1 MDGRPVYLRGKPQ
14 PTLSNVHEGEL
25 VHWVGHRAG
34 CLDVSVRS
42 YSELIAGHLTP
53 RFHRDSLRAP
63 LNGGS
68 AAGFSKAA
76 PPASKRGG
84 RQGAQ
89 EITYEGP
96 GPASGGSKGPGSPP
110 ARRAD

>member
-63 LNGGS
+63 LNGGG
-68 AAGFSKAA
+68 AAGFSSGTA
-76 PPASKRGG
+76 PSSKKGWSE
-84 RQGAQ
+84 GAQ
-89 EITYEGP
+89 KITVEYP
-96 GPASGGSKGPGSPP
+96 GAASWG
-110 ARRAD
+110 